1 MIKKSTLLEVIV
13 FEKSKILNLDLG
25 LERELLQD
33 LNYSLDDYALI
44 ISGIRRSG
52 KSTLLK
58 QFIHSRVDESFIYLN
73 FDSAKLFS
81 FELEDFELLDEIL
94 NEKNIKFLFFD
105 EIQAIIGWEVYI
117 RQKLDERFKVV
128 ITGSNASLLSK
139 ELGTKLTGRHITK
152 ELFPFNYGEY
162 CRYKK
167 TENTFNSFEN
177 FLEEGGFPLFLKQNE
192 IDLKSELINDII
204 YRDIAVRYNIRD
216 VKSLKQLL
224 IFLATNVSN
233 LISATK
239 LKQYINIKS
248 TSTVLEFL
256 SYFEQSYLIQLVP
269 KFSYS
274 TKVQLVNPKKVYFI
288 DNALSESIAMNFTK
302 DRGRKLENTVF
313 WELRK
318 RKKTVFYFNENGN
331 ECDFV
336 VFSYANQ
343 IEQVIQVCYDL
354 NFDNQKREIKGLLD
368 AMNYFELTSG
378 TIITMNQEDVIMQEG
393 KRVNVIPAFKYFNIL
408 PQRN

>member
-58 QFIHSRVDESFIYLN
+58 QFIHSRVDERFIYLN

-117 RQKLDERFKVV
+117 RQKLDERFNVV

-152 ELFPFNYGEY
+152 ELFPFSYGEY